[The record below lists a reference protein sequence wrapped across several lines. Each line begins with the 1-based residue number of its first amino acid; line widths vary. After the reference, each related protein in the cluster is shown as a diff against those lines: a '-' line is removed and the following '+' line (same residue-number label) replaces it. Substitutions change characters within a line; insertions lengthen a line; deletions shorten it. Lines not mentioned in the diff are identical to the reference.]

1 MKYRVYVDTTKK
13 RQDGQC
19 PVLLIFEDGGGRF
32 KIATGLTS
40 STKFTGREFPE
51 SEPNNKVKTLALG
64 KKLVKVDEY
73 LITNEHAS
81 LNKVKEEVR
90 VILGGVEKSARPITY
105 YLTDFAKKS
114 SEGTARFYNLTA
126 AKVER
131 FDPNATFNT
140 IDADWLDRFDKF
152 LYKDGN
158 IAINGRAIHL
168 RNIKAVFNQAIA
180 DEVTEKYPFRKFRI
194 KSEKV
199 PIKNISVEQ
208 LRELRDCN
216 VEPYRRIYRDLFLL
230 SFYLCGINPVDLL
243 HLTKDNVRNG
253 RIVYTRRKTHKL
265 YDIPLP
271 KEAQAIF
278 DRYPGEKYLLNVMD
292 YEHDYVKFVSK
303 WGKHLK
309 VLGPMGIYPDAA
321 GRKRR
326 KMGKPILPDVTVYSA
341 RYTFASIGAELE
353 IPRETI
359 ALCLG
364 HSWADVTSHYI
375 SYDIKRIND
384 AVRQI
389 IDYVN
394 SDLEEQ
400 KSE

>member
-1 MKYRVYVDTTKK
+1 MKYRVYVDATKK

-19 PVLLIFEDGGGRF
+19 PVLLIFEDGGSRF

-40 STKFTGREFPE
+40 SVKFTGREFPE
-51 SEPNNKVKTLALG
+51 NDPNHKVKTLALG
-64 KKLVKVDEY
+64 RKLIKVDEF
-73 LITNEHAS
+73 LITNDHAS
-81 LNKVKEEVR
+81 FNRVKDAVR
-90 VILGGVEKSARPITY
+90 VIFGGADRSARP
-105 YLTDFAKKS
+105 LTAYIEDFAKKS
-114 SEGTARFYNLTA
+114 SKGTARLYTQTA
-126 AKVER
+126 GKVER

-140 IDADWLDRFDKF
+140 VDVDWLERFDRF
-152 LYKDGN
+152 LCADGN
-158 IAINGRAIHL
+158 TAVNGRAIHL
-168 RNIKAVFNQAIA
+168 RNIKAVFNKAIA
-180 DEVTEKYPFRKFRI
+180 DEVTEKYPFRRFRI

-199 PIKNISVEQ
+199 PIKNISVGQ
-208 LRELRDCN
+208 LRELRDCD
-216 VEPYRRIYRDLFLL
+216 VEPGGRIYRDLFML

-278 DRYPGEKYLLNVMD
+278 DRYRGEKYLLNVMD
-292 YEHDYVKFVSK
+292 GEDDYMKFVCK
-303 WGKHLK
+303 WGQRLK
-309 VLGPMGIYPDAA
+309 TLGPADFCPDAL

-326 KMGKPILPDVTVYSA
+326 KVAKPILPDITIYSA

-364 HSWADVTSHYI
+364 HSWVDVTSHYI

-384 AVRQI
+384 AVRKI
-389 IDYVN
+389 IGYVN
-394 SDLEEQ
+394 SDLAERED
-400 KSE
+400 E